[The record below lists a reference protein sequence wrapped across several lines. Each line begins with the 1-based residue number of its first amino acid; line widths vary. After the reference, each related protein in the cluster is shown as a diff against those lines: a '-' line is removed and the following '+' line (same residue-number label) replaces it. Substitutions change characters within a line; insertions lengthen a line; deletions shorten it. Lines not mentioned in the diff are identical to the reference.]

1 VVRTPDGRIF
11 VDPGGKANGRGAYLC
26 RDARCYQ
33 QGLNKERLARSL
45 KVSLTS
51 AEEAELQVALESVLS
66 KV

>member
-1 VVRTPDGRIF
+1 MVRTPDGRII

-26 RDARCYQ
+26 RDACCYK